1 MTLNRIMVGLF
12 VVLSGCVHRPPPP
25 SPEPPKFVVGDGYQ
39 SQGEWLYPR
48 AFANYDVTGLA
59 TVITD
64 HTAPYTANNETYD
77 PDALAAASPVL
88 QLPAIVTV
96 TNLENGESMD
106 VRVNERGPDD
116 PGRVLAVTPKV
127 ASLLGFPASGPV
139 EVEVVLNSQQTDALD
154 ATLGQGP
161 KMSAAPEAGITAQS
175 LGPPGAAGSGVTQ
188 NLTPQDTA
196 SSAAD
201 PGQLSGRVTVTTPE
215 PGPLFVQIP
224 GFGRAYDAHRVMN
237 QLGGLPARTVPVF
250 GGDRTLYAIRIGPY
264 ENVSDADAAL
274 QQVLQDGVAGPEI
287 IVR

>member
-1 MTLNRIMVGLF
+1 MTLNRVLLGLI
-12 VVLSGCVHRPPPP
+12 VALSGCVHRQPPLP
-25 SPEPPKFVVGDGYQ
+25 PEPPKFVVGDGYQ

-64 HTAPYTANNETYD
+64 HTSPTTANNEIYD
-77 PDALAAASPVL
+77 PDALAADSPVL

-96 TNLENGESMD
+96 TNLQNGESMD

-127 ASLLGFPASGPV
+127 ASLLGFPSSGPV
-139 EVEVVLNSQQTDALD
+139 EVEVVLNSQQTAALD
-154 ATLGQGP
+154 ATLGEGP
-161 KMSAAPEAGITAQS
+161 HMTAAPMAGITAQS
-175 LGPPGAAGSGVTQ
+175 LGPPGAASGGVTQ
-188 NLTPQDTA
+188 NLTPQDQA
-196 SSAAD
+196 VAATD
-201 PGQLSGRVTVTTPE
+201 PGQLSGRVSAGNPE

-250 GGDRTLYAIRIGPY
+250 GGDRTLYAVRIGPY
-264 ENVSDADAAL
+264 ENVSDADAAR